1 MDNYSTGTGVAV
13 VIAAVWSLIGIGVLV
28 WYLWAM
34 ARLFP
39 RIGLQA
45 RDGWIPF
52 WNQWKLLERAQLPG
66 WVVLLTFVGLGI
78 VPGIMLII
86 AMYRLGNEYRAG
98 VGYTVLGVF
107 IPPLWATLF
116 ANHIGEQAVHV
127 GATRQGAQY
136 STPQQGGFVPPQAPS
151 AFAAAV
157 APNAAAPSAVA
168 PSPAAPPAAQA
179 SPPAQSWPVSLQ
191 PARVPQGQQAPVAP
205 PQASPLGGETEAD
218 YARLA
223 AEGFQQ
229 APAAPLG
236 LNETPTPFSWTAAR
250 AAQEQA
256 APVVLP
262 EAVVPPVHPLAPAAA
277 PAAPA
282 PEPVAPA
289 AAPEPFIPAPA
300 APAAPAPAAPAPA
313 APAAPAPA
321 APAPAAPAA
330 PVPTTPVAAAAQ
342 QAPAVPAEPVATP
355 AAEPAASPVVA
366 EAAPAMTPMAVPPAP
381 TPAAYKA
388 TGITGKVEPLPDSM
402 LPGAAH
408 AATPVPQE
416 QADEQLD
423 LDQTIVAPRR
433 LKQQWV
439 LELPDGTELPLS
451 PDTVVGRRP
460 EAIEGS
466 AVLAI
471 ADRTR
476 TLSKSH
482 VRLSRDGERWIVEDL
497 NSTNGLVLLNEDGS
511 ESELMPGVR
520 AEATER
526 MLFGTLEVILRQSGD
541 SA

>member
-13 VIAAVWSLIGIGVLV
+13 VIAAVWSLLAVGVLV

-39 RIGLQA
+39 RIGLQS

-52 WNQWKLLERAQLPG
+52 WNQWKLLERVGLPG

-107 IPPLWATLF
+107 IAPLWATLF
-116 ANHIGEQAVHV
+116 ANHVGENTAPV
-127 GATRQGAQY
+127 GATRQPANSQYAAQ
-136 STPQQGGFVPPQAPS
+136 SQAGFVPPQAPAAPS

-157 APNAAAPSAVA
+157 APSPSAPGVQAPVA
-168 PSPAAPPAAQA
+168 PTA
-179 SPPAQSWPVSLQ
+179 SPAQSWPVGLQ
-191 PARVPQGQQAPVAP
+191 PAVAPQGQQAPVAP
-205 PQASPLGGETEAD
+205 QQASPLGGETEAD

-223 AEGFQQ
+223 AESFRS

-236 LNETPTPFSWTAAR
+236 LHETPTPFSWTAAR

-256 APVVLP
+256 APIVLP
-262 EAVVPPVHPLAPAAA
+262 EPVVPPVHPLAPAAPAA
-277 PAAPA
+277 PAAPPA
-282 PEPVAPA
+282 APA
-289 AAPEPFIPAPA
+289 APTAAPPAAPAATSAPQAAPA
-300 APAAPAPAAPAPA
+300 APAAAPTFAPPAEASAAIAESPAMQAPVDPAVTAEPAAVGPVAAAQPEPAAPAV
-313 APAAPAPA
+313 AP
-321 APAPAAPAA
+321 
-330 PVPTTPVAAAAQ
+330 
-342 QAPAVPAEPVATP
+342 
-355 AAEPAASPVVA
+355 
-366 EAAPAMTPMAVPPAP
+366 MIVPPAP

-408 AATPVPQE
+408 AAPENSATSDDDQF
-416 QADEQLD
+416 D
-423 LDQTIVAPRR
+423 LDHTIVAPRR
-433 LKQQWV
+433 LQQQWV
-439 LELPDGTELPLS
+439 LELPDGTELQLS

-460 EAIEGS
+460 ESIDGS

-482 VRLSRDGERWIVEDL
+482 VRLTRDGERWIVEDL

-526 MLFGTLEVILRQSGD
+526 MLFGTLEVKLRLIGE

>member
-1 MDNYSTGTGVAV
+1 MDNYSTGTGVALV
-13 VIAAVWSLIGIGVLV
+13 VAAVWSLLGIGVLV

-52 WNQWKLLERAQLPG
+52 WNQWKLLDRVGLPG

-98 VGYTVLGVF
+98 VGYTILGVF
-107 IPPLWATLF
+107 IAPLWATLF
-116 ANHIGEQAVHV
+116 ANHIGENTGTL
-127 GATRQGAQY
+127 GATRQGNQFAA
-136 STPQQGGFVPPQAPS
+136 PQQAGFVPPQAPPAPS

-157 APNAAAPSAVA
+157 APSQPAPAAPAAPSVPAV
-168 PSPAAPPAAQA
+168 
-179 SPPAQSWPVSLQ
+179 AQSWPVALQ
-191 PARVPQGQQAPVAP
+191 PTSAPQGQQAPIAP
-205 PQASPLGGETEAD
+205 QQAAPLGGETEAD

-229 APAAPLG
+229 APATPLG
-236 LNETPTPFSWTAAR
+236 QNEAPTPFSWTAAR

-262 EAVVPPVHPLAPAAA
+262 EAVVPPVHPLAP
-277 PAAPA
+277 
-282 PEPVAPA
+282 PVAPA
-289 AAPEPFIPAPA
+289 PVTSAPQAPMPPAAPA
-300 APAAPAPAAPAPA
+300 APAAPAGAQVAPDAPVVAPQAVAAPSEAPAVPAPA
-313 APAAPAPA
+313 APA
-321 APAPAAPAA
+321 
-330 PVPTTPVAAAAQ
+330 
-342 QAPAVPAEPVATP
+342 
-355 AAEPAASPVVA
+355 
-366 EAAPAMTPMAVPPAP
+366 EAAPAIVPVAVPPAP

-408 AATPVPQE
+408 AAPAATQE
-416 QADEQLD
+416 QNDEHID
-423 LDQTIVAPRR
+423 LDHTIVAPRR
-433 LKQQWV
+433 SQQQWV

-460 EAIEGS
+460 EAIDGS

-471 ADRTR
+471 VDRTR

-482 VRLSRDGERWIVEDL
+482 VRLIRDGERWIVEDL

-526 MLFGTLEVILRQSGD
+526 MLFGTLEVTLRLSGD